1 MIDGIGADLVVIERT
16 RALWQ
21 RHGERA
27 LEKLLAP
34 EERADCRVSADPG
47 RFLAKRFAAKEALG
61 KALGTGIR
69 APVLLPAIAV
79 VHDALGKPGF
89 SFAPE
94 LADWIAA
101 RGLTCHLSLSDE
113 AGHALAFVVVEH
125 LEKT

>member
-1 MIDGIGADLVVIERT
+1 MIHGIGTDLVVIQRMREF
-16 RALWQ
+16 WQ

-34 EERADCRVSADPG
+34 EERADCRASSDPG

-79 VHDALGKPGF
+79 AHDELGKPSFGF
-89 SFAPE
+89 GPE
-94 LADWIAA
+94 LADWIGQ

-113 AGHALAFVVVEH
+113 KEHALAFVVVERS
-125 LEKT
+125 